1 MRCIVAPGRRA
12 MFGAGTAHGKKLLWG
27 HPLDIRGRAV
37 VVADAC
43 LQRGPS
49 EDKVAVW
56 GRSS

>member
-1 MRCIVAPGRRA
+1 